1 MHIVLPSLVRSVA
14 GIMKQ
19 AKLVAYLSHNFPLSS
34 TLREIMSGNNSESQI
49 DKIKRSLSGKGCEGG
64 QKEVLAG

>member
-1 MHIVLPSLVRSVA
+1 
-14 GIMKQ
+14 MKQ